1 MARASARDEAGD
13 AMNVTMS
20 EEEDM
25 EEVEMEDVGM
35 DEEDIEPHAYADL
48 YHEHTPGPH
57 EPKNAIEITLSKPK
71 ELSLIHI

>member
-20 EEEDM
+20 EEENM

-35 DEEDIEPHAYADL
+35 DEVDIEPHAYADL
-48 YHEHTPGPH
+48 
-57 EPKNAIEITLSKPK
+57 
-71 ELSLIHI
+71 